1 MTDFRNYSLT
11 KKSDEL
17 KKLIL
22 ENPDLPI
29 VVLAGEDANIGDFP
43 WMFCTNISLSIE
55 EIFDCDFYDDDETIF
70 TDRESLEKVII
81 DKIENGDIDVDV
93 DITDEEEF
101 DKAVGRGMEKCE
113 SYWKKVIAIYA
124 NN

>member
-55 EIFDCDFYDDDETIF
+55 EIFDCDFYNYDETIF
-70 TDRESLEKVII
+70 TDRESLEEVII

-93 DITDEEEF
+93 DITDEDEF
-101 DKAVGRGMEKCE
+101 NKAVEREMEKCE
-113 SYWKKVIAIYA
+113 PYWKKVITIYA

>member
-43 WMFCTNISLSIE
+43 WMFCTNIFLSVE
-55 EIFDCDFYDDDETIF
+55 EIFDCDFYDDDGTVF
-70 TDRESLEKVII
+70 TDRESLEDVII
-81 DKIENGDIDVDV
+81 EKIENGDIDVDV
-93 DITDEEEF
+93 DITDENEF
-101 DKAVGRGMEKCE
+101 NKAVEREMEKYE
-113 SYWKKVIAIYA
+113 PYWKKVVAIYA

>member
-1 MTDFRNYSLT
+1 MTYFRNYSLT
-11 KKSDEL
+11 KKSDKL

-43 WMFCTNISLSIE
+43 WMFCTNISFSIE
-55 EIFDCDFYDDDETIF
+55 EIFDCDFYGYDETIF
-70 TDRESLEKVII
+70 TDRESLEDVII
-81 DKIENGDIDVDV
+81 DKIENGDIEVDV

-101 DKAVGRGMEKCE
+101 NKVVEREMEKCE
-113 SYWKKVIAIYA
+113 PYWKKVIAIYA

>member
-43 WMFCTNISLSIE
+43 WMFCTNIFLSVE
-55 EIFDCDFYDDDETIF
+55 EIFDCDFYDDDGTVF
-70 TDRESLEKVII
+70 TDRESLEEVII

-93 DITDEEEF
+93 DITDEDEF
-101 DKAVGRGMEKCE
+101 NKAVEREMEKCE
-113 SYWKKVIAIYA
+113 PYWKKVIAIYA

>member
-29 VVLAGEDANIGDFP
+29 VVLAGEDANIGDFS
-43 WMFCTNISLSIE
+43 WMFCTNISFSIE
-55 EIFDCDFYDDDETIF
+55 EIFDCDFYNYDETIF
-70 TDRESLEKVII
+70 TDRESLEEVII
-81 DKIENGDIDVDV
+81 DKIENGDIDVGV
-93 DITDEEEF
+93 DITDEDEF
-101 DKAVGRGMEKCE
+101 NKAVECEMEKYE
-113 SYWKKVIAIYA
+113 PYWKKVVAIYA